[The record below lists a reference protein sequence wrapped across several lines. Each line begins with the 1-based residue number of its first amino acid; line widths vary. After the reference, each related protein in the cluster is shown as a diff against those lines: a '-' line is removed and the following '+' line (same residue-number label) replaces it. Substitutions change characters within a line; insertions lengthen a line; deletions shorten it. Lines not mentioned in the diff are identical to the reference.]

1 MIDVLRKRRSTKTM
15 KMKIFSNYIKSKKE
29 LKDDSEKENKIEKKS
44 LSKK

>member
-1 MIDVLRKRRSTKTM
+1 
-15 KMKIFSNYIKSKKE
+15 MKIFSNYIKSKKE